1 MSDLLTTTQ
10 GVITIRPAVTDDAA
24 LLRALRLEA
33 LANHPE
39 VFAAD
44 HASTAADPAEVWV
57 DLIAKYASD
66 NRGVV
71 CVASTENQLI
81 GMMGL
86 VRGHGPKTR
95 RGGTIWG
102 AYVKADWRGLHV
114 AEALVNECTAWAQ
127 AQGLVIVKLGV
138 VTTNTSAIRCYAR
151 CGFTIYGIDPKA
163 IYYDDVFYDELLMA
177 KSI

>member
-1 MSDLLTTTQ
+1 MSNLLTTTQ
-10 GVITIRPAVTDDAA
+10 GVITIRPAIQDDAA

-33 LANHPE
+33 LASHPQ

-44 HASTAADPAEVWV
+44 HAATAAESAQVWV
-57 DLIAKYASD
+57 DLIVKYASD

-71 CVASTENQLI
+71 CVASIENQLI

-86 VRGHGPKTR
+86 VCGHWPKTW

-114 AEALVNECTAWAQ
+114 AEALMNECIAWAK
-127 AQGLVIVKLGV
+127 AQRVVIVKLGV

-151 CGFTIYGIDPKA
+151 CGFTVYGIDPKT